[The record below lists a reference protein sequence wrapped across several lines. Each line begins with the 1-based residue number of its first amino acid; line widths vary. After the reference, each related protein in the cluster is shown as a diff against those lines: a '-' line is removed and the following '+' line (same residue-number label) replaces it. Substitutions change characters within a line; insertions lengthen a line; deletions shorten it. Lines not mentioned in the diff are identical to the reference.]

1 MPKLRILNCS
11 INRLNTLP
19 RGFGAFPVLE
29 VLDLSYNNLS
39 EKVLPGNFF
48 MMDSL
53 RALSL
58 GLRDNDLLELPR
70 EIGELTRIRE
80 LHIQNNRLTVLPPE
94 IASLDLLGQKS
105 VLKMEENPWVTAIA
119 EQYLIG
125 ISHVLEYIK
134 TEAYRILY
142 NRHVSAGKAG
152 NVPPKVDKSKKASRA
167 RS

>member
-1 MPKLRILNCS
+1 M
-11 INRLNTLP
+11 NRYNK
-19 RGFGAFPVLE
+19 VKLE
-29 VLDLSYNNLS
+29 VVHQSNFFQSFNLILEFFLLSKKSKLLRCKNKISTSEIVRIIRAGHLDYMYYIRNYNVSY
-39 EKVLPGNFF
+39 VLPQ
-48 MMDSL
+48 
-53 RALSL
+53 L

-134 TEAYRILY
+134 TEAYRM
-142 NRHVSAGKAG
+142 
-152 NVPPKVDKSKKASRA
+152 
-167 RS
+167 